1 MFETNPFID
10 ANKAAVDQFYGF
22 ANSAF
27 EGVEALTTLNL
38 QAAKTV
44 LAESAESTQAVMS
57 ARSPEEVI
65 RVQAAVLQSLPEK
78 SVAYANQF
86 KSIVESSFAAQR
98 AAAEAKVADVQAQ
111 FVDAMANALK
121 NAPGS
126 ENTMALVKS
135 AVAASNNAYEG
146 VNKASKQVA
155 DVVEANVS
163 KLTEGATKASRNVA

>member
-1 MFETNPFID
+1 MFETNLFID
-10 ANKAAVDQFYGF
+10 ANKTAVDQFYGF

-27 EGVEALTTLNL
+27 EGVEALTALNL

-44 LAESAESTQAVMS
+44 LAESAETTQAVLS

-65 RVQAAVLQSLPEK
+65 RVQAAVMQSLPEK
-78 SVAYANQF
+78 SAAYANQF

-111 FVDAMANALK
+111 FVDAMSNALK

-146 VNKASKQVA
+146 VNKATKQVA

>member
-1 MFETNPFID
+1 MIDTKQFAD
-10 ANKAAVDQFYGF
+10 ANKATVDQFFGF

-27 EGVEALTTLNL
+27 EGVEALTALNV
-38 QAAKTV
+38 QTVKTV
-44 LAESAESTQAVMS
+44 IAESAEATQGILS

-65 RVQAAVLQSLPEK
+65 RIQTAIMQSLPEK
-78 SVAYANQF
+78 TTAYANQF

-98 AAAEAKVADVQAQ
+98 AAAEAKVADIQAQ

-146 VNKASKQVA
+146 VNKATKQVA